1 MGEISWWP
9 LNVKV
14 SESASKSKGWG
25 DFMLSNVWLLG
36 VAGGCWGLL
45 GVAGLKMF
53 DFPFLL

>member
-36 VAGGCWGLL
+36 VAG
-45 GVAGLKMF
+45 LKMF
-53 DFPFLL
+53 HFPFLL